1 MCERGEWRTHTAR
14 VRGQTYQF
22 SNLNPIQCERPVA
35 TEQQLK
41 IWGDGIGEVVVL
53 REASAV
59 RVRSSGTNS
68 PSPFVVTQGNPDYS
82 SGSGMGV
89 LVSELLPH
97 PRDFDQFDLD
107 QSIPR
112 TE

>member
-1 MCERGEWRTHTAR
+1 M
-14 VRGQTYQF
+14 
-22 SNLNPIQCERPVA
+22 
-35 TEQQLK
+35 
-41 IWGDGIGEVVVL
+41 VL

-68 PSPFVVTQGNPDYS
+68 PSPSPFVVTQGNPDYS
-82 SGSGMGV
+82 SGSWMGV